1 MTRNFT
7 ASVGAA
13 VLTLSMAMPLISPA
27 KAQVTDTPR
36 TDTTETVPRTTTYE
50 RRNDFDWGWL
60 GLIGL
65 LGLAGLSGRKRD
77 NEPTRYRD
85 PNAPGATTYRD

>member
-13 VLTLSMAMPLISPA
+13 VLALSMSMPLTLPA
-27 KAQVTDTPR
+27 KAQVTTSPG
-36 TDTTETVPRTTTYE
+36 TNTVPRTTTYD
-50 RRNDFDWGWL
+50 RRDNFDWGWL

-77 NEPTRYRD
+77 DEPTRYRD
-85 PNAPGATTYRD
+85 PNTPGATTYRD

>member
-13 VLTLSMAMPLISPA
+13 VLTLSMAMPLTLPA
-27 KAQVTDTPR
+27 KAQVTNPSR
-36 TDTTETVPRTTTYE
+36 TDTVPRTTTYD
-50 RRNDFDWGWL
+50 RRDNFDWGWL

-65 LGLAGLSGRKRD
+65 LGLAGLSGRKRND
-77 NEPTRYRD
+77 EPTRYRD